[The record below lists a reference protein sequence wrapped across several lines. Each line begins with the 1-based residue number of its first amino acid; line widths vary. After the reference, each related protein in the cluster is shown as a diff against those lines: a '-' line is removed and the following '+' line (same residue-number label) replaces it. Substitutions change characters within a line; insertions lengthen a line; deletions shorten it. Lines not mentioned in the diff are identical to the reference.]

1 MHVGYTGVH
10 GYNLQLKNLSK
21 KLYVR
26 PNFFFLFFFFLKIIL
41 SKKRGGKTSSSRAQ
55 NKESFF
61 FLHTYILILLV
72 FFLLLNNLA
81 HPHRTNNVRLRN
93 LHRQTRH
100 PPPIPP
106 SILPPRNPLRHLL
119 GLPYPNLAQ
128 FHLLRRLRLPPHFLL
143 HAHQQVL
150 ETLD

>member
-26 PNFFFLFFFFLKIIL
+26 PKKNFSFSFFFKIFFP
-41 SKKRGGKTSSSRAQ
+41 KKRGGKHQQQSAKQR
-55 NKESFF
+55 KFF
-61 FLHTYILILLV
+61 FLHTYILIHLV
-72 FFLLLNNLA
+72 FLLLLNNLA

-106 SILPPRNPLRHLL
+106 SILPLRNPLRHLL

-128 FHLLRRLRLPPHFLL
+128 FHLLRRLRLPAHFLL

-150 ETLD
+150 ETVD